1 MIRIT
6 DKISIREDELQE
18 TFIRSSGPGGQH
30 ANKVSTG
37 VQLRFDAKGS
47 SSLPY
52 TVRQRL
58 VRLAGKRITTDGYLV
73 IEATRHRSQRAN
85 RDDAL
90 TRFITLVSEASIR
103 PKTRRKTR
111 PTKSSRETRLTN
123 KKHRGRLKRGR
134 RGGFFEGE

>member
-6 DKISIREDELQE
+6 DEISIHEEEIEE

-37 VQLRFDAKGS
+37 VQLRFNAAAS

-52 TVRQRL
+52 DVRQRL
-58 VRLAGKRITTDGYLV
+58 LRLAGRRVTLEGFLV

-90 TRFITLVSEASIR
+90 TRLLALLRKASVR
-103 PKTRRKTR
+103 PKVRRKTK
-111 PTKSSRETRLTN
+111 PSMASRQRRLN
-123 KKHRGRLKRGR
+123 EKKHRGQLKRN
-134 RGGFFEGE
+134 RGSARLDSE